1 MPKGVYDRSK
11 AKPHSKTRGR
21 PAGADKQV
29 KRVSPEVASVCL
41 TCTAKKC
48 TGAAA
53 CSKRRKK
60 ELAE

>member
-1 MPKGVYDRSK
+1 MTEARRNP
-11 AKPHSKTRGR
+11 AKEQKNR
-21 PAGADKQV
+21 PAVIGF
-29 KRVSPEVASVCL
+29 SPENAIVCL

-53 CSKRRKK
+53 CFKRRKK